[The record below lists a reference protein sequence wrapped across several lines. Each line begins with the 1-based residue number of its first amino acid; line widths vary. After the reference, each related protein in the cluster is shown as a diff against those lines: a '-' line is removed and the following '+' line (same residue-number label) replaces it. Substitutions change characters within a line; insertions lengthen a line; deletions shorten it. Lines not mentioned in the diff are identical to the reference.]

1 MPGGVAGVPPLMA
14 PPYADAACFMLH
26 CLHRHG
32 CMALKRAILRRRH
45 PQNVI
50 IMSYNIDL
58 SGRVALITGASSGLG
73 AQFARTLSKAGA
85 AVVLAARRVERLKT
99 LRAEIE
105 AAGGDAHVVGVDV
118 TDQGSIKAAVAHTET
133 EMGSIDILVNNA
145 GVSTTQRLLDVTQQD
160 FDFVFDTNTRGAFF
174 MAQEVGKR
182 MIARAKGAAPGTFIG
197 GRIVNIASVAGLR
210 TLPQIG
216 IYSMSKAAVIHMTRV
231 MAQEWGPLRHQCQR
245 AVSRLHRHRH
255 QSSPLEHRR
264 RPEAAGHA
272 AAQARRS
279 ARGSRCAHRHLVQC
293 AEPFRQ
299 WRGDQRG

>member
-1 MPGGVAGVPPLMA
+1 MV
-14 PPYADAACFMLH
+14 H

-45 PQNVI
+45 PQNI
-50 IMSYNIDL
+50 TIMSYNIDL

-231 MAQEWGPLRHQCQR
+231 MAQEWGRYDINVNALCPGYIDTDINHHHWNTDAGQKLLAMLPRKRVGQPEDLDALIVTLCSAQSHFVNG
-245 AVSRLHRHRH
+245 AVI
-255 QSSPLEHRR
+255 
-264 RPEAAGHA
+264 
-272 AAQARRS
+272 S
-279 ARGSRCAHRHLVQC
+279 ADDG
-293 AEPFRQ
+293 F
-299 WRGDQRG
+299 GI